1 MFLRLV
7 RVQKV
12 IEMRSH
18 NFRKIGAG
26 LAVAGGGAVVAYV
39 WGIRPW
45 HLSWGATDDELSQSL
60 PGDELTP
67 HPRLKATH
75 AITINAPAADVW
87 PWLVQMG
94 QTRGGFYSYTWL
106 ENLVGC
112 KMRNADE
119 IVPEWQQLKVGDS
132 VWLHPKAPPTQVAA
146 IEPGRAIV
154 LKGWGAFV
162 LQPIDDNTT
171 RLIIRSQGDYE
182 PNLGNAVLNFLL
194 WRVVFEPAHFIME
207 RKMLLGIKAR
217 AEKLARERGEEKMRA
232 IPEYSG
238 W

>member
-1 MFLRLV
+1 MRNQDLR
-7 RVQKV
+7 KV
-12 IEMRSH
+12 
-18 NFRKIGAG
+18 GAG
-26 LAVAGGGAVVAYV
+26 LAVAGAGALAAYV
-39 WGIRPW
+39 WAIRPW
-45 HLSWGATDDELSQSL
+45 HLRWGATDEEVEGQLI
-60 PGDELTP
+60 GDEVAP
-67 HPRLKATH
+67 SPKLKATH
-75 AITINAPAADVW
+75 AITINAPATDVW

-112 KMRNADE
+112 HMRNADE
-119 IVPEWQQLKVGDS
+119 IDPDWQELKVGDK
-132 VWLHPKAPPTQVAA
+132 VWLHPKAPPVEVHH
-146 IEPGRAIV
+146 IEPGQAIV

-162 LQPIDDNTT
+162 LQPIDEKTT
-171 RLIIRSQGDYE
+171 RLIIRSQGDYN
-182 PNLGNAVLNFLL
+182 PDLKNPILNFFL

-217 AEKLARERGEEKMRA
+217 AEKLARAHAEERLRE

>member
-1 MFLRLV
+1 
-7 RVQKV
+7 
-12 IEMRSH
+12 MRSH
-18 NFRKIGAG
+18 DFRKIGAG
-26 LAVAGGGAVVAYV
+26 LAVAGGGVVAAYI
-39 WGIRPW
+39 WAIRPW
-45 HLSWGATDDELSQSL
+45 HLRWGATEEELSQTL

-67 HPRLKATH
+67 HPKLKATH
-75 AITINAPAADVW
+75 AITVNAPAADVW

-94 QTRGGFYSYTWL
+94 QNRGGFYSYTWL

-119 IVPEWQQLKVGDS
+119 IVPEWQELKVGDS

-146 IEPGRAIV
+146 LEPRRAIV

-162 LQPIDDNTT
+162 VQPIDEKRS

-207 RKMLLGIKAR
+207 RKMLLGIKER
-217 AEKLARERGEEKMRA
+217 AEKLAREHAEEKLSVK
-232 IPEYSG
+232 PEYSG

>member
-1 MFLRLV
+1 MRNQDLK
-7 RVQKV
+7 KV
-12 IEMRSH
+12 
-18 NFRKIGAG
+18 GAG
-26 LAVAGGGAVVAYV
+26 LAVAGAGAVAAYAL
-39 WGIRPW
+39 GIRPW
-45 HLSWGATDDELSQSL
+45 HLRWGATDEEVNQHLI
-60 PGDELTP
+60 GDELAP
-67 HPRLKATH
+67 SPKLRATH
-75 AITINAPAADVW
+75 AVTINAPAVDVW

-112 KMRNADE
+112 DMQNADE
-119 IVPEWQQLKVGDS
+119 IVPEWQELKVGDK
-132 VWLHPKAPPTQVAA
+132 VWLHPKAPPVEVAA

-162 LQPIDDNTT
+162 LQPIDEKTS
-171 RLIIRSQGDYE
+171 RLIIRSQGDYN
-182 PNLGNAVLNFLL
+182 PDLKNPILNFFL

-217 AEKLARERGEEKMRA
+217 AEKLARAHAEEKLRE

>member
-1 MFLRLV
+1 
-7 RVQKV
+7 
-12 IEMRSH
+12 MR
-18 NFRKIGAG
+18 NQAFRKVGAG
-26 LAVAGGGAVVAYV
+26 LALTGAGVLAAYA

-45 HLSWGATDDELSQSL
+45 HLRWGATDEEARQPL
-60 PGDELTP
+60 PGDELAP
-67 HPRLKATH
+67 SPKLKATH

-112 KMRNADE
+112 HMHNADE
-119 IVPEWQQLKVGDS
+119 VVTEWQELKVGDK
-132 VWLHPKAPPTQVAA
+132 VWLHPKAPPVEVAA

-162 LQPIDDNTT
+162 LQPIDEKTT
-171 RLIIRSQGDYE
+171 RLIIRSQGDYN
-182 PNLGNAVLNFLL
+182 PDLKNRILNFFL
-194 WRVVFEPAHFIME
+194 WRVVFEPAHFVME

-217 AEKLARERGEEKMRA
+217 AEKLARAHAEEKLRE

>member
-1 MFLRLV
+1 
-7 RVQKV
+7 
-12 IEMRSH
+12 MRNH
-18 NFRKIGAG
+18 DFRKVSAG
-26 LAVAGGGAVVAYV
+26 LAVAGAGAVVAYV

-45 HLSWGATDDELSQSL
+45 HLRWGATEEELCQTL
-60 PGDELTP
+60 PGDELAQT
-67 HPRLKATH
+67 PRLKATH
-75 AITINAPAADVW
+75 AITIDAPADDVW

-112 KMRNADE
+112 HMRNADR
-119 IVPEWQQLKVGDS
+119 IVPEWQELKVGDS
-132 VWLHPKAPPTQVAA
+132 VWLHPKAPPAQVAA
-146 IEPGRAIV
+146 IDPGRAIV

-162 LQPIDDNTT
+162 LQPIDDKTT

-217 AEKLARERGEEKMRA
+217 AEKLAREHAEEKLRA
-232 IPEYSG
+232 IPELT
-238 W
+238 